1 MFILWLLASGFFIAL
16 MAPKRFL
23 SLSFTLALSL
33 LLLVFAIWGL
43 WAGNSSFLTG
53 PYLALTP
60 LRAWFMLVL
69 GVVATMSS
77 WYRFGYHQ
85 HDETTTAFWLPIFLV
100 SMVGVL
106 TAQTVWIF
114 MTAWEMMSITSFFLV
129 VVHHN
134 RPGVV
139 KAGYIYLVMSQLSAL
154 AILSGLLLMAATVHS
169 MNFSVWATTAR
180 DLPWNIKSWIFALL
194 GLGFAIKSGIIPFHV
209 WLPRAHPVAPAP
221 VSSLMS
227 GAMIKLGVF
236 GVLQFLL
243 FDLGPTSIL
252 WPIVLLTLGAVS
264 SLLGVLYAL
273 MEHDLKRLL
282 AYHSIENIGIIFLG
296 LGVMALGV
304 DWHQPNLMT
313 LGLVASLFHTLNH
326 AIFKSQLFLAA
337 GAVEQHT
344 GTLDA
349 EHLGGLI
356 RTMPG
361 VAVGFLVG
369 SMAISALPPFNGFLS
384 EWLTFRG
391 LLSLASRSTGLWALF
406 GLGMALVL
414 ALTGALAGM
423 CFVKASGVIFLG
435 QPRKPLP
442 HQAIPHSMTWPI
454 LSLAV
459 LCLALGV
466 APAPMVH
473 IIASLM
479 PGMNAQAAVLLLPL
493 KASLLA
499 LVLGTLAVVVAV
511 LSRVWDARE
520 VPRWNCG
527 RTVDASMQ
535 FSSASFT
542 KAVRT
547 TLAVIYRPH
556 RQLTRTGPQSQ
567 DFPEH
572 LIYHGGTTPTWERYV
587 YRPGYRL
594 AWAISRY
601 STRIQAGSVR
611 LYLTYLLATIGLIL
625 LFLH

>member
-1 MFILWLLASGFFIAL
+1 MVILWMVASGFIIAL
-16 MAPKRFL
+16 TASKRLVSL
-23 SLSFTLALSL
+23 SLTLALSAL
-33 LLLVFAIWGL
+33 FLILAVWGL
-43 WAGNSSFLTG
+43 WDGNSSYLTG

-60 LRAWFMLVL
+60 LRAWFLLVL
-69 GVVATMSS
+69 GVVSTMAS
-77 WYRFGYHQ
+77 WYRFGYRQ
-85 HDETTTAFWLPIFLV
+85 HDETATAFWLPAFLV
-100 SMVGVL
+100 SMVGVI

-114 MTAWEMMSITSFFLV
+114 MTAWEAMAITSFFLV
-129 VVHHN
+129 VAHPN

-139 KAGYIYLVMSQLSAL
+139 KAGYIYLVMSQLSAI
-154 AILSGLLLMAATVHS
+154 AILSGLLLMASSVHS
-169 MNFSVWATTAR
+169 MNFSIWATEAR
-180 DLPWNIKSWIFALL
+180 NLSAGTKNWLFGLL

-227 GAMIKLGVF
+227 GVMIKLGVF
-236 GVLQFLL
+236 GVVQFLL
-243 FDLGPTSIL
+243 LDLGPTPVIWS
-252 WPIVLLTLGAVS
+252 IVLLIVGAIS

-296 LGVMALGV
+296 LGVMALGI
-304 DWHQPNLMT
+304 DWNQPNLMV

-361 VAVGFLVG
+361 VAIGFLIG
-369 SMAISALPPFNGFLS
+369 SMAISALPPFNGFIS

-391 LLSLASRSTGLWALF
+391 LLSITRGPTGLWTVF
-406 GLGMALVL
+406 GLSMALVL

-435 QPRKPLP
+435 QPRQPVA
-442 HQAIPHSMTWPI
+442 HNVIPRTMTWPI
-454 LSLAV
+454 LGLAV
-459 LCLALGV
+459 LCLALGIS
-466 APAPMVH
+466 PTPMVRV
-473 IIASLM
+473 IASLE
-479 PGMNAQAAVLLLPL
+479 PGLNAHATTMLLPL
-493 KASLLA
+493 HASVIA
-499 LVLGTLAVVVAV
+499 WVLGVMAVIVV
-511 LSRVWDARE
+511 LISRIWEVRE

-527 RTVDASMQ
+527 REVDASMQ
-535 FSSASFT
+535 FTSSSFT

-556 RQLTRTGPQSQ
+556 RNLMRTGSQSL
-567 DFPEH
+567 DFPER
-572 LIYHGGTTPTWERYV
+572 LIYHGGTTPTWERYL

-594 AWAISRY
+594 AWTISQY
-601 STRIQAGSVR
+601 STRIQAGPVR
-611 LYLTYLLATIGLIL
+611 LYLTYLLATIALML